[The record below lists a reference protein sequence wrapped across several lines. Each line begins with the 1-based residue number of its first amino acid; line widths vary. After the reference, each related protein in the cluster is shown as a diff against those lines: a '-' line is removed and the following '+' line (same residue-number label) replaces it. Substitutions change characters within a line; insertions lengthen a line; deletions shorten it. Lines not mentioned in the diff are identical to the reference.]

1 MVHPS
6 NLNALH
12 LVSASL
18 TSFRFIVI
26 PLPVVPDRCFGNL
39 NSLVVEGCEFLSKG
53 VVLPSHLLCFLNNLK
68 VLQVRKCNSVQA
80 VLDHTTDLV
89 SIPLRK
95 LILDQLPNLKHVWNG
110 GSQGSLNLPHLE
122 EVLVDGC
129 ENIES
134 LFPASMAND
143 ELRILE
149 VENCV
154 SLVEI
159 VAKDEVATE
168 EVNTERIIF
177 QSLTLLRLWNLPK
190 LRCIYPGMLI
200 LKWPKLQKLDVL
212 HCEVLRFFAT
222 EFQNSPDSHLE
233 DRNSFPTDQ
242 QESVSLRKVI
252 SSFLFCAYAFII

>member
-1 MVHPS
+1 
-6 NLNALH
+6 
-12 LVSASL
+12 
-18 TSFRFIVI
+18 
-26 PLPVVPDRCFGNL
+26 
-39 NSLVVEGCEFLSKG
+39 
-53 VVLPSHLLCFLNNLK
+53 
-68 VLQVRKCNSVQA
+68 
-80 VLDHTTDLV
+80 
-89 SIPLRK
+89 
-95 LILDQLPNLKHVWNG
+95 
-110 GSQGSLNLPHLE
+110 
-122 EVLVDGC
+122 
-129 ENIES
+129 
-134 LFPASMAND
+134 MAND

-242 QESVSLRKVI
+242 QESVSLRKVTPHLENLCLGKEEAMMITQGKLQIDLQLGLVKLQRFDESDVFPFVFVSEKLEVLKDGFDKGHDLNSVIKEQSDDASSVMTDSNDFYNFARKRHEEGITI
-252 SSFLFCAYAFII
+252 SSERGDHVGEKFANLSTCSKNLL